1 MVGRTARTN
10 HRPHGG
16 VAGALVVVSLRRRC
30 YVGPMDSGN
39 PRGAELAHLLAQVDD
54 AFADTAAATGLAS
67 PGPRVRAALAGVP
80 RHAFVPGEL
89 QEMAYED
96 RPLPIGEGQTISQPY
111 IVALMSA
118 LLDLHG
124 DERVLEIGT
133 GCGYQTAVLARLA
146 REVHSVEIVSSL
158 ARDAAARLAALGE
171 SNVRNVHLHE
181 GDGHAGWP
189 AAAPYDRIVITAAPR
204 SVPMGLVDQLA
215 PGGRM
220 VLPMGPHGEQ
230 QELYVL
236 DKREDGTL
244 DLRPTIAVRFVPMT
258 GFGDLT

>member
-1 MVGRTARTN
+1 MVGCAARTI
-10 HRPHGG
+10 HRPHDG
-16 VAGALVVVSLRRRC
+16 VAGALVVVSRRSGC
-30 YVGPMDSGN
+30 YVGPMESGN
-39 PRGAELAHLLAQVDD
+39 PRAAELERLLAQVDED
-54 AFADTAAATGLAS
+54 FVETTAATGLAS
-67 PGPRVRAALAGVP
+67 PGPHVRAALAGVP
-80 RHAFVPGEL
+80 RHAFVPEEL
-89 QEMAYED
+89 QEQAYED

-124 DERVLEIGT
+124 GERVLEIGT

-146 REVHSVEIVSSL
+146 REVHSVEIVPSL
-158 ARDAAARLAALGE
+158 AREAAARLAALG
-171 SNVRNVHLHE
+171 VANVHLHE

-189 AAAPYDRIVITAAPR
+189 AGAPYDRIVVTAAPR

-236 DKREDGTL
+236 DKRADGTL

-258 GFGDLT
+258 GFGALA